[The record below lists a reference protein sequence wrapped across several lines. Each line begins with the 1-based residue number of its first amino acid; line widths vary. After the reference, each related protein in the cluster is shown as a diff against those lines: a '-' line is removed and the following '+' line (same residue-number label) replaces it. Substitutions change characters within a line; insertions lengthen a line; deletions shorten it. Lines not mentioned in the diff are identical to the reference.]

1 MPQSDVKRFSR
12 HLNNAAIR
20 YLVKFESHVFAHSD
34 AEDHKVDTFF
44 TYLQ

>member
-1 MPQSDVKRFSR
+1 MQQSDVKRFPP
-12 HLNNAAIR
+12 HLNNASLR
-20 YLVKFESHVFAHSD
+20 YIVKFESRVFAHSD